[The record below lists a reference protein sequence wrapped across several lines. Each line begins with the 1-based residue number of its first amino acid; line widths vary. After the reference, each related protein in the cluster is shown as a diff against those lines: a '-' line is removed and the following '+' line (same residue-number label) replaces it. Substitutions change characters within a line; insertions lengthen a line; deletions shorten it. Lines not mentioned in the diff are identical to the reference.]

1 MTVERLR
8 VVLFLNGVFILA
20 ISIAMLVPALIDFST
35 SNFSD
40 AGIFLRSSA
49 MAGGVALLLIAAFRQ
64 KNLNM
69 NDRRTGLMITVSA
82 WLSVSVVGALP
93 LYSSYLEL
101 SWTDAFFESTSA
113 LTTTGS
119 TILTGLDEMPKG
131 ILIWRSI
138 LQWLGGIGII
148 VMALSVL
155 PALGVGGMQLFRSES
170 SDITEKPFPKVRQLA
185 RNILIVYLSLTL
197 ACAVALGIAGMSTFD
212 AVNHAMTT
220 IATGGLST
228 KDASIGYYNSFSV
241 ELVIIVFMTA
251 GALPLAFYAVV
262 LMSHGQRRTIE
273 GQIKPFLAI
282 LAFAIVACMLWNV
295 SQGMEAG
302 EALRKSAFNVTS
314 ILTDTGFATD
324 DFSEWGSFAVGLFFV
339 LFLVGGCA
347 GSTSG
352 AIKIFRWQVLFKSAN
367 RSMKLVLYPNVASS
381 VRLNHKAVSDLAIS
395 NVRGFFFLYLMT
407 LLIMS
412 LLVTMTGLDYLSSVS
427 SVAQAMANAGPGLGP
442 VVGPATNFASVPDT
456 AKWLIAL
463 SMIMGRLELVTF
475 FIVLQPWFWRR

>member
-1 MTVERLR
+1 MTLERLR
-8 VVLFLNGVFILA
+8 VVLFFNGVFILA
-20 ISIAMLVPALIDFST
+20 VSIAMLVPALIDFSF

-40 AGIFLRSSA
+40 AAIFLRTA
-49 MAGGVALLLIAAFRQ
+49 FITGGLALLLTVGFRP
-64 KNLNM
+64 KLASL
-69 NDRRTGLMITVSA
+69 NDRRTGLLITVSA

-93 LYSSYLEL
+93 LYSSFLNL
-101 SWTDAFFESTSA
+101 SWTDAFFEATSA

-119 TILTGLDEMPKG
+119 TILTGLDDMPKG
-131 ILIWRSI
+131 ILLWRSI

-170 SDITEKPFPKVRQLA
+170 SDISEKPFPKVRQLS
-185 RNILIVYLSLTL
+185 RNILIVYLTLTL
-197 ACAVALGIAGMSTFD
+197 ACAVALGMAGMSTFD
-212 AVNHAMTT
+212 AINHAMTT

-228 KDASIGYYNSFSV
+228 RDASIGFYNSLPI
-241 ELVIIVFMTA
+241 ELVTIVFMIA

-262 LMSHGQRRTIE
+262 LMSRGQRRTIE
-273 GQIKPFLAI
+273 GQIKPFLSI
-282 LAFAIVACMLWNV
+282 LAAAVFACMLWNV
-295 SQGMEAG
+295 SQGMDAG

-324 DFSEWGSFAVGLFFV
+324 DFSAWGSFAVGLFFM

-347 GSTSG
+347 GSTAG
-352 AIKIFRWQVLFKSAN
+352 AIKIFRWQVLFGSAN
-367 RSMKLVLYPNVASS
+367 RSLKLVLYPSVAMS
-381 VRLNHKAVSDLAIS
+381 VQLNRKSVSDVAIS

-407 LLIMS
+407 LLVMS
-412 LLVTMTGLDYLSSVS
+412 LLVTATGLDYLSAIS

-442 VVGPATNFASVPDT
+442 VVGPATNFASIPET

-475 FIVLQPWFWRR
+475 FIVLQPWFWQR